1 MHKTYL
7 TIFLSFF
14 SLLSFAQGTGSG
26 LIVSSGGENFI
37 LFLNSQKANDVAAAL
52 VRADNLQIG
61 KNRVRISF
69 VKKGVPELTAEVVLP
84 NDGYDHELTYRI
96 VKTSKGPYKFE
107 KVGDLTLSPTAM
119 EDMENSVGTSKDKPL
134 PNATKPE
141 KPGNNKA
148 VANENGNP
156 SVVVHVNGTLPSINQ
171 VLQVNTSSSYK
182 VPQVANG
189 LMCAQVTTNKQ
200 AFLKLKY
207 DASSDLLGSVTSM
220 QAKKFMDN
228 HCMLASEVAELLKVI
243 KNSIVQL
250 DLAKYGYLHTFDQ
263 ANYGLVVQALS
274 NEISQEELL
283 NFINANS
290 QTTTTQNTT
299 VQTGTIQTKTT
310 NTQTQTVTV
319 NMNDLDEEDIT
330 HSDPA
335 VTLPNPNNS
344 NTQNNWSNSSSN
356 CYPMEESDFEE
367 ALEAADDPIS
377 EETKMKVAKEVFNKE
392 CLNTAQIMQVMEI
405 FISEMKKL
413 EFAKFAY
420 KNCSE
425 RDKYSRLNKAFISEL
440 RVRELT
446 DYVKSQR

>member
-1 MHKTYL
+1 MQKTLL
-7 TIFLSFF
+7 TLILSFF
-14 SLLSFAQGTGSG
+14 YFLSSAQDSGSG

-37 LFLNSQKANDVAAAL
+37 LFLNSQKANDIAAAL

-69 VKKGVPELTAEVVLP
+69 VKKGVPELTAEVILP
-84 NDGYDHELTYRI
+84 NDGFDHELTYRI
-96 VKTSKGPYKFE
+96 VKTPKGPYKFE
-107 KVGDLTLSPTAM
+107 KVGDLTLSPFVI
-119 EDMENSVGTSKDKPL
+119 EDIENSIGTSKDKPL

-141 KPGNNKA
+141 KPVNNKA

-156 SVVVHVNGTLPSINQ
+156 GVVVQVNGTLPSINQ
-171 VLQVNTSSSYK
+171 VLQVNASSSYQ
-182 VPQVANG
+182 VPQVVNG

-290 QTTTTQNTT
+290 QTIATQNTT
-299 VQTGTIQTKTT
+299 IQNGTIQTTT
-310 NTQTQTVTV
+310 SSNTQKHTITV
-319 NMNDLDEEDIT
+319 NMNNDEDVIEEISST
-330 HSDPA
+330 KS
-335 VTLPNPNNS
+335 TNNQ

-392 CLNTAQIMQVMEI
+392 CLTTTQIMQVMEI
-405 FISEMKKL
+405 FINEMKKL

-420 KNCSE
+420 KFCSE
-425 RDKYSRLNKAFISEL
+425 KDKYFRLNKAFISEL